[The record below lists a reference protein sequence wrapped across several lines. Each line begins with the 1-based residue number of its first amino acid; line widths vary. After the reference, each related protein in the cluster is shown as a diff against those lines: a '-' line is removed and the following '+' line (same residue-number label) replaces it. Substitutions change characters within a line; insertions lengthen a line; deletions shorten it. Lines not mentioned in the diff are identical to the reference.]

1 MKMVTAIV
9 RTTCVESIVRSLESI
24 GVRGMTICEIK
35 GIGEQVQLYNPYT
48 IHDRIEII
56 VPDERADEVTNI
68 ILEHAH
74 SGFPGD
80 GLIAVHPLDYMLKI
94 RTKEKLADT

>member
-9 RTTCVESIVRSLESI
+9 RTTSLESVVKSLGDI
-24 GVRGMTICEIK
+24 GIKGMTICEIK
-35 GIGEQVQLYNPYT
+35 GIGEQVQLYSPYT
-48 IHDRIEII
+48 IHNRIEII
-56 VPDERADEVTNI
+56 VPDEMVDEAVKV

-74 SGFPGD
+74 MGIAGD

-94 RTKEKLADT
+94 RTKERLD